1 MGLAEVAALALV
13 VAGIVMMF
21 TSSFGVGDQESA
33 RFMVSS
39 GLILLGAY
47 YYGLYVGYSSRRG
60 VKRGAEPG

>member
-60 VKRGAEPG
+60 VKQGAEPG